1 MQPLLNVQHH
11 RSLDSGPS
19 GPCALVTVDLKLSH
33 LDWSPEATLIHF
45 QGQYLTTD
53 ELDYN
58 ILQQEIQNTPKTNAK
73 VDVGEFCLVKDVSTA
88 QWYRGRVQRCNDCVS
103 DVFLIDHGSIL
114 SVDVAH
120 IASSSNDLFSRPPK
134 IVCGF
139 LANVLVPASSCH
151 SSGVVDFLSS
161 LIGKSFTGC
170 IQTILPHRVLLLDIP
185 DINNELV
192 RQGLGKHMDKDTFLL
207 LVELLTGVPLKPNI
221 DPFPDL
227 LANEQGGH
235 VYRPKLSGLKVYEE
249 ILSFC
254 GPRLSCGTRA
264 KVRVTAAVHSSLF
277 YCQMASKESEL
288 RLMSKKLAA
297 VSELGSK
304 YHPRE
309 NVGLLCSAKGKSGK
323 WYRGFVQFLPMNSE
337 VQVLFVDFGFSESV
351 KVEDVHSLPPD
362 LYSTPIMAFP
372 CSLSARKSQDE
383 ELVAQQSSYL
393 KAGLLGGVLEVRID
407 SFDEEQCLYLITG
420 VGALDK
426 YVTEEVTRELP
437 PQIKEE
443 PLSTVEDV
451 AIQDANLSYETI
463 IGQELVKTLKE
474 EELQVHSVFEGFLE
488 YAQNPSNF
496 WIRTTKRNGEFQE
509 IMNKMSDHFAGVKL
523 EDDVL
528 LNPQPGTLCC
538 ALYEADM
545 HFYRGVVTN
554 ELKHGAEVLF
564 IDFGNVEKV
573 PRALIKKIP
582 EAFAGISAFAL
593 CCTLVN
599 VMPLDDVWTHLNCD
613 FFRAALFDKA
623 LRIHIVQIAQ
633 HKCVIDL
640 YRSGSDNGRS
650 ISQLMVSSGQAE
662 YWKIIP
668 VKPMEQNPNDGK
680 TSKGIRESHVSGN
693 EACEEEEDKRVQKS
707 SLPTSFKILDV
718 RPGYEFPVRC
728 SCINSASD
736 FWCQVQDKVPD
747 MEDLMGK
754 IQRYYTLHTVPLQNE
769 ESCCVAKS
777 PQDGRWYRASIQE
790 RQKDHAKVLLVDYGF
805 SVQVQVHQLQGIMP
819 EYVVLE
825 SQAFRCSL
833 RKRTELVGT
842 SEELSDHLRR
852 FISDGDGNLRCKVV
866 SQLND
871 KSEPLNIV
879 ELFNTRTQ
887 QGVTNQHLA
896 KKKRDFPEEFVYSSF
911 GLMPNDEEQVYVTH
925 ISGEWDI
932 YCQLHRN
939 TEAIAD
945 LEVNISEAIAE
956 MKRASGKDAPAKMC
970 LAKYL
975 DGNWYRALVHTVP
988 SPLHLSVFFV
998 DYGNRGIAE
1007 KTHVVS
1013 IPRGCDHLLST
1024 PVQAL
1029 KFNLASVSRK
1039 EFYTE
1044 VKEWLDGT
1052 VLNKQVRAILLGK
1065 SQDGSFDVQ
1074 LFDGDLNINEKVK
1087 ELIGRVS
1094 SKPRPTVRFTYETKN
1109 HKRAPRSKNLR
1120 PADYSPRVT
1129 RNEGAHDWARPR
1141 PKKEHV
1147 KSFENRRQRRYPKNE
1162 TPART
1167 PNSKSCTL
1175 KSGEEQVTVEKT
1187 KVPAARKEP
1196 PLVRLP
1202 DRKEKEDCTL
1212 LCFVSHIDSVS
1223 RFFLQLSEEEAAIL
1237 KMVDEINS
1245 MNEHSLRAAVSV
1257 RFDELVLARYDED
1270 AALYR
1275 AVVRAYEGHSRF
1287 KVYFLDFGNSAVVE
1301 KDEIYT
1307 LPQEYFSLPA
1317 FSIQCSLVDLTL
1329 YNDDA
1334 AFTDAVMGKPL
1345 MVHFIQ
1351 KWQTHWEVEMEII
1364 DDDNTPDE
1372 QILKPPEGVDAP
1384 ACTLETNDAVKIWD
1398 QTALKVTENEQG
1410 TFETRVT
1417 DTKPTE
1423 ALCETFKTKSKRP
1436 IKIRSKRKKLSKK
1449 KSVFSVRKKDCTN
1462 APVAHTQL
1470 LQQNQQLLPPPP
1482 PCESQNEQLLPNSI
1496 RHRKLVFAPIS
1507 LNKEYSAFVASVTT
1521 PSEFCV
1527 VLKDSLPVMNKVA
1540 IMLEYLSESELPLL
1554 PKSSLTT
1561 GVSCL
1566 VRSDHNKWRRAE
1578 VRHVDSSGGVL
1589 DLVDYGI
1596 CEQFAP
1602 QDHINLRVIPEDLL
1616 NIPKMVYPC
1625 VLRGVSPARDDDHWR
1640 EDATIYFQ
1648 EFLNC
1653 SLKVVFREVLSSTRW
1668 AADLLVNGVH
1678 AAGKLVTAGHGRFQ
1692 EQSQHRLYAS
1702 TEAEHCPELEATS
1715 WDSSECSG
1723 EAMKMGRRKCILQ

>member
-1 MQPLLNVQHH
+1 PGPDPGLPL
-11 RSLDSGPS
+11 RTPF
-19 GPCALVTVDLKLSH
+19 P
-33 LDWSPEATLIHF
+33 TLIHF
-45 QGQYLTTD
+45 QGQYLTID

-88 QWYRGRVQRCNDCVS
+88 HWYRGRVQRCNDCVL
-103 DVFLIDHGSIL
+103 DVFLIDHGSVL

-120 IASSSNDLFSRPPK
+120 VASCSNDLFSRPPK
-134 IVCGF
+134 IVCGI

-192 RQGLGKHMDKDTFLL
+192 RQRFGKHTDKDTFLL
-207 LVELLTGVPLKPNI
+207 LVELLTGVPLKQNI
-221 DPFPDL
+221 DLPDL
-227 LANEQGGH
+227 LVNEQGGH
-235 VYRPKLSGLKVYEE
+235 VYRPKSSGLKVYEE
-249 ILSFC
+249 ILNFC

-264 KVRVTAAVHSSLF
+264 KVRVTAAVHSGLF

-297 VSELGSK
+297 VSERRSK

-323 WYRGFVQFLPMNSE
+323 WYRGFVQFLLMNSE
-337 VQVLFVDFGFSESV
+337 VQVLFVDFGFCESV

-362 LYSTPIMAFP
+362 LYLTPFMAFP

-383 ELVAQQSSYL
+383 DLVSQQLSYL
-393 KAGLLGGVLEVRID
+393 KSGLLGGVLEVQID

-451 AIQDANLSYETI
+451 AIQDANLFYETI

-488 YAQNPSNF
+488 YAENPSNF

-509 IMNKMSDHFAGVKL
+509 MMNKMSEHFAGVKL

-528 LNPQPGTLCC
+528 MNPQPGTPCC

-554 ELKHGAEVLF
+554 ELEHGAEVLF
-564 IDFGNVEKV
+564 IDFGNIEKV
-573 PRALIKKIP
+573 PRAMIKKIP
-582 EAFAGISAFAL
+582 ETFAGISAFAL
-593 CCTLVN
+593 CCTLAN

-613 FFRAALFDKA
+613 FFRVALFDKA

-640 YRSGSDNGRS
+640 YRSGSDDGRS
-650 ISQLMVSSGQAE
+650 ISQLMVSSKQAE
-662 YWKIIP
+662 CWKIIP
-668 VKPMEQNPNDGK
+668 VKPVEQNPNDGK

-693 EACEEEEDKRVQKS
+693 EAWKEEKDKCVQKS
-707 SLPTSFKILDV
+707 SMPTSFKILDV

-790 RQKDHAKVLLVDYGF
+790 RQKDHAKVLLVDYGV
-805 SVQVQVHQLQGIMP
+805 SIQVQVNQLQRIMP
-819 EYVVLE
+819 EYVALE
-825 SQAFRCSL
+825 GQAFRCSL
-833 RKRTELVGT
+833 LKRTELVGT

-852 FISDGDGNLRCKVV
+852 FISDSDGNLRCKVV
-866 SQLND
+866 SQRND
-871 KSEPLNIV
+871 KSERLNIV
-879 ELFNTRTQ
+879 ELFNTQTQ

-896 KKKRDFPEEFVYSSF
+896 KEKRDFPEEFVYSSF
-911 GLMPNDEEQVYVTH
+911 GLMPNDEEEVYVTH
-925 ISGEWDI
+925 VSWEWDI
-932 YCQLHRN
+932 YCQLQRN

-945 LEVNISEAIAE
+945 LEVNISEAIAK
-956 MKRASGKDAPAKMC
+956 MKRASGEDAPARMC

-975 DGNWYRALVHTVP
+975 DGNWYRALVHTAP
-988 SPLHLSVFFV
+988 SPLHLSVVFV
-998 DYGNRGIAE
+998 DYGNRSIAE

-1013 IPRGCDHLLST
+1013 IPRGCDRLLST

-1039 EFYTE
+1039 ELYME
-1044 VKEWLDGT
+1044 VKEWLDGA
-1052 VLNKQVRAILLGK
+1052 VLNKQV
-1065 SQDGSFDVQ
+1065 
-1074 LFDGDLNINEKVK
+1074 
-1087 ELIGRVS
+1087 
-1094 SKPRPTVRFTYETKN
+1094 
-1109 HKRAPRSKNLR
+1109 
-1120 PADYSPRVT
+1120 
-1129 RNEGAHDWARPR
+1129 PR
-1141 PKKEHV
+1141 PKEEHV
-1147 KSFENRRQRRYPKNE
+1147 KKEH
-1162 TPART
+1162 
-1167 PNSKSCTL
+1167 
-1175 KSGEEQVTVEKT
+1175 T
-1187 KVPAARKEP
+1187 KVPAARKKP
-1196 PLVRLP
+1196 PLLLLP
-1202 DRKEKEDCTL
+1202 DRKEKEGCSL

-1223 RFFLQLSEEEAAIL
+1223 RFFLQLSEDEAAIL
-1237 KMVDEINS
+1237 KMVGEINS
-1245 MNEHSLRAAVSV
+1245 MSEHSLRAAVSV

-1275 AVVRAYEGHSRF
+1275 AVVRAYEGQSRF
-1287 KVYFLDFGNSAVVE
+1287 KVAFLDYGNSAVVE
-1301 KDEIYT
+1301 KGEIYT

-1317 FSIQCSLVDLTL
+1317 FSIRCSLVDLSL
-1329 YNDDA
+1329 YDDDA
-1334 AFTDAVMGKPL
+1334 AFTDTVMGKPL
-1345 MVHFIQ
+1345 MVHFVR
-1351 KWQTHWEVEMEII
+1351 KWETHWEVEMEIL

-1372 QILKPPEGVDAP
+1372 QILKPPEGGDAP
-1384 ACTLETNDAVKIWD
+1384 ACTLETNDNVKIWD
-1398 QTALKVTENEQG
+1398 QTVLKVTENEQG

-1423 ALCETFKTKSKRP
+1423 ALCETFKTESKRP
-1436 IKIRSKRKKLSKK
+1436 IEIRSKRKKLSKK

-1462 APVAHTQL
+1462 TPLAHTPL
-1470 LQQNQQLLPPPP
+1470 LQQNQQLLPPR
-1482 PCESQNEQLLPNSI
+1482 ESQNEQLLPNSSH
-1496 RHRKLVFAPIS
+1496 HRKFVFAPIS
-1507 LNKEYSAFVASVTT
+1507 LNKEYSAFVASMTT
-1521 PSEFCV
+1521 PSEFCL

-1540 IMLEYLSESELPLL
+1540 IMLEYLSQSELPLL
-1554 PKSSLTT
+1554 PKCSLTT
-1561 GVSCL
+1561 GASCL
-1566 VRSDHNKWRRAE
+1566 VRSDPNIWRRAE
-1578 VRHVDSSGGVL
+1578 VRHVDSSGVVL

-1596 CEQFAP
+1596 CEHFAP
-1602 QDHINLRVIPEDLL
+1602 QEYINLRVIPEDLL
-1616 NIPKMVYPC
+1616 NIPKMVYLC
-1625 VLRGVSPARDDDHWR
+1625 VLRGVSPVIDDDHWR

-1653 SLKVVFREVLSSTRW
+1653 NLKVVFREVLSSTRW
-1668 AADLLVNGVH
+1668 AADLLVNGIH
-1678 AAGKLVTAGHGRFQ
+1678 AAGKLVTAGHGR
-1692 EQSQHRLYAS
+1692 YTDA
-1702 TEAEHCPELEATS
+1702 
-1715 WDSSECSG
+1715 
-1723 EAMKMGRRKCILQ
+1723 

>member
-1 MQPLLNVQHH
+1 MQSLVNVQHH
-11 RSLDSGPS
+11 RFLDSG
-19 GPCALVTVDLKLSH
+19 ALVTVDLELSH

-45 QGQYLTTD
+45 QGQYLTID

-88 QWYRGRVQRCNDCVS
+88 HWYRGRVQRCNDCVL
-103 DVFLIDHGSIL
+103 DVFLIDHGSVL

-120 IASSSNDLFSRPPK
+120 VASCSNDLFSRPPK
-134 IVCGF
+134 IVCGI

-192 RQGLGKHMDKDTFLL
+192 RQRFGKHTDKDTFLL
-207 LVELLTGVPLKPNI
+207 LVELLTGVPLKQNI
-221 DPFPDL
+221 DLPDL
-227 LANEQGGH
+227 LVNEQGGH
-235 VYRPKLSGLKVYEE
+235 VYRPKSSGLKVYEE
-249 ILSFC
+249 ILNFC

-264 KVRVTAAVHSSLF
+264 KVRVTAAVHSGLF

-297 VSELGSK
+297 VSERRSK

-323 WYRGFVQFLPMNSE
+323 WYRGFVQFLLMNSE
-337 VQVLFVDFGFSESV
+337 VQVLFVDFGFCESV

-362 LYSTPIMAFP
+362 LYLTPFMAFP

-383 ELVAQQSSYL
+383 DLVSQQLSYL
-393 KAGLLGGVLEVRID
+393 KSGLLGGVLEVQID

-451 AIQDANLSYETI
+451 AIQDANLFYETI

-488 YAQNPSNF
+488 YAENPSNF

-509 IMNKMSDHFAGVKL
+509 MMNKMSEHFAGVKL

-528 LNPQPGTLCC
+528 MNPQPGTPCC

-554 ELKHGAEVLF
+554 ELEHGAEVLF
-564 IDFGNVEKV
+564 IDFGNIEKV
-573 PRALIKKIP
+573 PRAMIKKIP
-582 EAFAGISAFAL
+582 ETFAGISAFAL
-593 CCTLVN
+593 CCTLAN

-613 FFRAALFDKA
+613 FFRVALFDKA

-640 YRSGSDNGRS
+640 YRSGSDDGRS
-650 ISQLMVSSGQAE
+650 ISQLMVSSKQAE
-662 YWKIIP
+662 CWKIIP
-668 VKPMEQNPNDGK
+668 VKPVEQNPNDGK

-693 EACEEEEDKRVQKS
+693 EAWKEEKDKCVQKS
-707 SLPTSFKILDV
+707 SMPTSFKILDV

-790 RQKDHAKVLLVDYGF
+790 RQKDHAKVLLVDYGV
-805 SVQVQVHQLQGIMP
+805 SIQVQVNQLQRIMP
-819 EYVVLE
+819 EYVALE
-825 SQAFRCSL
+825 GQAFRCSL
-833 RKRTELVGT
+833 LKRTELVGT

-852 FISDGDGNLRCKVV
+852 FISDSDGNLRCKVV
-866 SQLND
+866 SQRND
-871 KSEPLNIV
+871 KSERLNIV
-879 ELFNTRTQ
+879 ELFNTQTQ

-896 KKKRDFPEEFVYSSF
+896 KEKRDFPEEFVYSSF
-911 GLMPNDEEQVYVTH
+911 GLMPNDEEEVYVTH
-925 ISGEWDI
+925 VSWEWDI
-932 YCQLHRN
+932 YCQLQRN

-945 LEVNISEAIAE
+945 LEVNISEAIAK
-956 MKRASGKDAPAKMC
+956 MKRASGEDAPARMC

-975 DGNWYRALVHTVP
+975 DGNWYRALVHTAP
-988 SPLHLSVFFV
+988 SPLHLSVVFV
-998 DYGNRGIAE
+998 DYGNRSIAE

-1013 IPRGCDHLLST
+1013 IPRGCDRLLST

-1039 EFYTE
+1039 ELYME
-1044 VKEWLDGT
+1044 VKEWLDGA

-1065 SQDGSFDVQ
+1065 SQEGSFDVQ

-1094 SKPRPTVRFTYETKN
+1094 PKPRPTVRFTYGPKN
-1109 HKRAPRSKNLR
+1109 HLRAARSKNLR
-1120 PADYSPRVT
+1120 PADYSPKVT
-1129 RNEGAHDWARPR
+1129 RHKGAHDWARPR
-1141 PKKEHV
+1141 PKEEHVKKEHV
-1147 KSFENRRQRRYPKNE
+1147 KSFENRRQHRYPKNE

-1175 KSGEEQVTVEKT
+1175 KPGEEEQVSHVKRQVEKT
-1187 KVPAARKEP
+1187 KVPAARKKP
-1196 PLVRLP
+1196 PLLLLP
-1202 DRKEKEDCTL
+1202 DRKEKEGCSL

-1223 RFFLQLSEEEAAIL
+1223 RFFLQLSEDEAAIL
-1237 KMVDEINS
+1237 KMVGEINS
-1245 MNEHSLRAAVSV
+1245 MSEHSLRAAVSV

-1275 AVVRAYEGHSRF
+1275 AVVRAYEGQSRF
-1287 KVYFLDFGNSAVVE
+1287 KVAFLDYGNSAVVE
-1301 KDEIYT
+1301 KGEIYT

-1317 FSIQCSLVDLTL
+1317 FSIRCSLVDLSL
-1329 YNDDA
+1329 YDDDA
-1334 AFTDAVMGKPL
+1334 AFTDTVMGKPL
-1345 MVHFIQ
+1345 MVHFVR
-1351 KWQTHWEVEMEII
+1351 KWETHWEVEMEIL

-1372 QILKPPEGVDAP
+1372 QILKPPEGGDAP
-1384 ACTLETNDAVKIWD
+1384 ACTLETNDNVKIWD
-1398 QTALKVTENEQG
+1398 QTVLKVTENEQG

-1423 ALCETFKTKSKRP
+1423 ALCETFKTESKRP
-1436 IKIRSKRKKLSKK
+1436 IEIRSKRKKLSKK

-1462 APVAHTQL
+1462 TPLAHTPL
-1470 LQQNQQLLPPPP
+1470 LQQNQQLLPPR
-1482 PCESQNEQLLPNSI
+1482 ESQNEQLLPNSSH
-1496 RHRKLVFAPIS
+1496 HRKFVFAPIS
-1507 LNKEYSAFVASVTT
+1507 LNKEYSAFVASMTT
-1521 PSEFCV
+1521 PSEFCL

-1540 IMLEYLSESELPLL
+1540 IMLEYLSQSELPLL
-1554 PKSSLTT
+1554 PKCSLTT
-1561 GVSCL
+1561 GASCL
-1566 VRSDHNKWRRAE
+1566 VRSDPNIWRRAE
-1578 VRHVDSSGGVL
+1578 VRHVDSSGVVL

-1596 CEQFAP
+1596 CEHFAP
-1602 QDHINLRVIPEDLL
+1602 QEYINLRVIPEDLL
-1616 NIPKMVYPC
+1616 NIPKMVYLC
-1625 VLRGVSPARDDDHWR
+1625 VLRGVSPVIDDDHWR

-1653 SLKVVFREVLSSTRW
+1653 NLKVVFREVLSSTRW
-1668 AADLLVNGVH
+1668 AADLLVNGIH
-1678 AAGKLVTAGHGRFQ
+1678 AAGKLVTAGHGR
-1692 EQSQHRLYAS
+1692 YTDA
-1702 TEAEHCPELEATS
+1702 
-1715 WDSSECSG
+1715 
-1723 EAMKMGRRKCILQ
+1723 